1 MQTAL
6 RTLVFVAASLLAT
19 SLHAQSDTDA
29 TGHWEGSVEAPGT
42 SITFAIDLAR
52 DDTGELAGTIS
63 IPQQNVKGL
72 PLAKVAVSGAAVN
85 LSVRADQ
92 GFSGVLSSDGQSI
105 SGSFSA
111 AGGSAPFT
119 MKRTGDA
126 RIEPR
131 PTSRAISKR
140 LEGTWNG
147 AVQGPD
153 KQLRLVITMA
163 NHPDGTAR
171 GSIVNV
177 DEGALEIPVVIAEE
191 GPTVTIKATA
201 VEAAFSGVLNAEGTE
216 LAGTLRT
223 DKLETP
229 VTFRRASP

>member
-1 MQTAL
+1 MLILA
-6 RTLVFVAASLLAT
+6 AASLLAT
-19 SLHAQSDTDA
+19 SLQAQSDTDA
-29 TGHWEGSVEAPGT
+29 TGHWEGTVQAPGT
-42 SITFAIDLAR
+42 TITFAIDLAR
-52 DDTGELAGTIS
+52 DDMGKLAGTIS
-63 IPQQNVKGL
+63 IPEQNVKGL
-72 PLAKVAVSGAAVN
+72 PLAKVTVSGTAVN

-92 GFSGVLSSDGQSI
+92 GFSGVLSSDGQSV

-126 RIEPR
+126 RIEAR
-131 PTSRAISKR
+131 ATSRAISKR

-147 AVQGPD
+147 ALQGRD
-153 KQLRLVITMA
+153 KELRLVITLT
-163 NHPDGTAR
+163 NHADGTAT

-191 GPTVTIKATA
+191 CPNVTIKATA
-201 VEAAFSGVLNAEGTE
+201 VEASFAGVLNAEGTE

-223 DKLETP
+223 DKRETP
-229 VTFRRASP
+229 VTFRRAPR